1 MSGRA
6 LRAGAA
12 LAPTGAG
19 PAHPFTRGEA
29 AVPARPGPAGAAH
42 GRASRTPRMVRA
54 LRRAARGLVVAAVAA
69 CLVAVLPA
77 TAFAHVKVTADTA
90 VQGGYAALTFR
101 VPNERDDASTT
112 KIEVQLPVDFPLA
125 SVSVKPHPGW
135 SYAIEK
141 TTLATPIESHG
152 AKIGEVASKITW
164 TASGEDSGIKP
175 GEYDEFSVSAGPL
188 PETDRL
194 TFKTLQHYS
203 DGEVVRW
210 IQEQSGGDGEQSGG
224 DGEQSGGDGEQS
236 DGDEE
241 PERPAPV
248 LGLTA
253 KGAAVSGPAPA
264 AGSAAVVSAVGSA
277 AVVSESGMD
286 TGVAW
291 AIGLSAASLVIC
303 LGCAAALALRWR
315 RTG

>member
-1 MSGRA
+1 MGGTLSGRL
-6 LRAGAA
+6 LRAGV
-12 LAPTGAG
+12 APTTTGAG
-19 PAHPFTRGEA
+19 A
-29 AVPARPGPAGAAH
+29 AYGGAC
-42 GRASRTPRMVRA
+42 RTPRGLRA
-54 LRRAARGLVVAAVAA
+54 LRRTARGLVVAAVAA

-77 TAFAHVKVTADTA
+77 AAFAHVKVTADAA

-112 KIEVQLPVDFPLA
+112 EIEVQLPTDFPLA

-135 SYAIEK
+135 SYKIEK

-210 IQEQSGGDGEQSGG
+210 IQEQSAGNGEQSAGNGEQSGG
-224 DGEQSGGDGEQS
+224 A
-236 DGDEE
+236 EE

-248 LGLTA
+248 LDLTA
-253 KGAAVSGPAPA
+253 KGAAVPGPA
-264 AGSAAVVSAVGSA
+264 AGSVPAAGAAVA
-277 AVVSESGMD
+277 APESGSD
-286 TGVAW
+286 AGVAW

-303 LGCAAALALRWR
+303 LGCAVALALRWR

>member
-6 LRAGAA
+6 LPTGV
-12 LAPTGAG
+12 APATTGAG
-19 PAHPFTRGEA
+19 PAHPVTRGAA
-29 AVPARPGPAGAAH
+29 AVPAGFNAAGAAD
-42 GRASRTPRMVRA
+42 GGASGAPRGVRT

-77 TAFAHVKVTADTA
+77 AAFAHVKVTADAA

-101 VPNERDDASTT
+101 IPNEHDDVSTT
-112 KIEVQLPVDFPLA
+112 KIEVRLPSDFPLA

-135 SYAIEK
+135 SYEIEK

-152 AKIGEVASKITW
+152 AKIGEVPSKITW
-164 TASGEDSGIKP
+164 TASGEDSAIKP

-194 TFKTLQHYS
+194 AFKTLQYYS

-210 IQEQSGGDGEQSGG
+210 IQEQGT
-224 DGEQSGGDGEQS
+224 
-236 DGDEE
+236 GDEE

-248 LGLTA
+248 LELTA
-253 KGAAVSGPAPA
+253 KGAVASVPATAARAATA
-264 AGSAAVVSAVGSA
+264 AGTGSDAGVS
-277 AVVSESGMD
+277 
-286 TGVAW
+286 W

-303 LGCAAALALRWR
+303 LGCAVALALRWR

>member
-1 MSGRA
+1 M
-6 LRAGAA
+6 
-12 LAPTGAG
+12 
-19 PAHPFTRGEA
+19 
-29 AVPARPGPAGAAH
+29 PARPGQAGAAH
-42 GRASRTPRMVRA
+42 RRASRTPRTPRTPRTVRA

-77 TAFAHVKVTADTA
+77 AAFAHVKVTADTA

-210 IQEQSGGDGEQSGG
+210 IQEQSDGDGEQSDG
-224 DGEQSGGDGEQS
+224 DGEQSDGDGEQS

-253 KGAAVSGPAPA
+253 KGAAVPGPAPA
-264 AGSAAVVSAVGSA
+264 AGSAAGSA
-277 AVVSESGMD
+277 AVVSESGTD

>member
-1 MSGRA
+1 MRRA
-6 LRAGAA
+6 R
-12 LAPTGAG
+12 
-19 PAHPFTRGEA
+19 RGL
-29 AVPARPGPAGAAH
+29 
-42 GRASRTPRMVRA
+42 RA
-54 LRRAARGLVVAAVAA
+54 LRRTARGLVVAAVAA

-77 TAFAHVKVTADTA
+77 AAFAHVKVTADAA

-112 KIEVQLPVDFPLA
+112 EIEVQLPTEFPLA

-135 SYAIEK
+135 SYKLEK

-152 AKIGEVASKITW
+152 TKIGEVASKITW
-164 TASGEDSGIKP
+164 TASDEDAGIRP

-210 IQEQSGGDGEQSGG
+210 IQEQSGGDGEESAG
-224 DGEQSGGDGEQS
+224 D
-236 DGDEE
+236 DEA
-241 PERPAPV
+241 ERPAPV
-248 LGLTA
+248 LDLAA
-253 KGAAVSGPAPA
+253 KGAAVPGPAPA
-264 AGSAAVVSAVGSA
+264 AGAEAAAP
-277 AVVSESGMD
+277 ESGSD
-286 TGVAW
+286 AGVAW

-303 LGCAAALALRWR
+303 LACAVALALRWR

>member
-1 MSGRA
+1 M
-6 LRAGAA
+6 
-12 LAPTGAG
+12 
-19 PAHPFTRGEA
+19 
-29 AVPARPGPAGAAH
+29 PARPGEAGAAH
-42 GRASRTPRMVRA
+42 RRASRTPRTVRA
-54 LRRAARGLVVAAVAA
+54 LRRAARGLVVTAVAA

-77 TAFAHVKVTADTA
+77 AAFAHVKVTADTA
-90 VQGGYAALTFR
+90 VKGGYAALTFR

-210 IQEQSGGDGEQSGG
+210 IQEQSD
-224 DGEQSGGDGEQS
+224 GDGEQS
-236 DGDEE
+236 DGDGEQSDGDEAQGGGDEE

-248 LGLTA
+248 LALTSDA
-253 KGAAVSGPAPA
+253 AAGAAVPGPAPA
-264 AGSAAVVSAVGSA
+264 GGSAAASA
-277 AVVSESGMD
+277 AAVAESGTD
-286 TGVAW
+286 AGVAW

>member
-1 MSGRA
+1 MR
-6 LRAGAA
+6 
-12 LAPTGAG
+12 
-19 PAHPFTRGEA
+19 
-29 AVPARPGPAGAAH
+29 V
-42 GRASRTPRMVRA
+42 RMRVRA
-54 LRRAARGLVVAAVAA
+54 LRRTARGLVVATVAA

-77 TAFAHVKVTADTA
+77 AAFAHVKVTADAA

-112 KIEVQLPVDFPLA
+112 KIEVRLPTEFPLA

-135 SYAIEK
+135 SYKIEK

-152 AKIGEVASKITW
+152 TKIGEVTSKITW
-164 TASGEDSGIKP
+164 TASDEDSGIKP

-194 TFKTLQHYS
+194 TFKALQHYS

-210 IQEQSGGDGEQSGG
+210 IQESSGD
-224 DGEQSGGDGEQS
+224 
-236 DGDEE
+236 DEA
-241 PERPAPV
+241 ERPAPV
-248 LGLTA
+248 LDLTA
-253 KGAAVSGPAPA
+253 KGAAAPGSAAGAAPA
-264 AGSAAVVSAVGSA
+264 AGTEAAARAEA
-277 AVVSESGMD
+277 AAGAEAAAPESGSD
-286 TGVAW
+286 AGVAW

-303 LGCAAALALRWR
+303 LGCVVAPALHRR

>member
-1 MSGRA
+1 MSGRS

-12 LAPTGAG
+12 SATTGAD
-19 PAHPFTRGEA
+19 PAHSVARGA
-29 AVPARPGPAGAAH
+29 AAAPARPGPAGAAY
-42 GRASRTPRMVRA
+42 GRACRTPRGLRA
-54 LRRAARGLVVAAVAA
+54 LRRTARGLVVAAVAA
-69 CLVAVLPA
+69 CVVAVLPA
-77 TAFAHVKVTADTA
+77 AAFAHVKVTADAA

-112 KIEVQLPVDFPLA
+112 EIEVQLPTDFPLA

-135 SYAIEK
+135 SYKIEK

-152 AKIGEVASKITW
+152 AKISEVASKITW
-164 TASGEDSGIKP
+164 TASGEDKGIKP

-210 IQEQSGGDGEQSGG
+210 IQEASGDTAQSG
-224 DGEQSGGDGEQS
+224 
-236 DGDEE
+236 GDEE

-248 LGLTA
+248 LDLTA
-253 KGAAVSGPAPA
+253 KGAAVPGPA
-264 AGSAAVVSAVGSA
+264 AGSASA
-277 AVVSESGMD
+277 AGATVAVPESGSD
-286 TGVAW
+286 AGVAW

-303 LGCAAALALRWR
+303 LGCAVALALRWR

>member
-1 MSGRA
+1 M
-6 LRAGAA
+6 
-12 LAPTGAG
+12 
-19 PAHPFTRGEA
+19 
-29 AVPARPGPAGAAH
+29 PARPGQAGAVRR
-42 GRASRTPRMVRA
+42 RASRTPRTPRTVRA

-77 TAFAHVKVTADTA
+77 AAFAHVKVTADTA

-210 IQEQSGGDGEQSGG
+210 IQEQSGRDGEQSDGDGEQSGG

-236 DGDEE
+236 DGDGEQSGGDEE

-253 KGAAVSGPAPA
+253 KGAAVPGPAPA
-264 AGSAAVVSAVGSA
+264 AGSAAGSA
-277 AVVSESGMD
+277 AVVSESGTD
-286 TGVAW
+286 AGVAW